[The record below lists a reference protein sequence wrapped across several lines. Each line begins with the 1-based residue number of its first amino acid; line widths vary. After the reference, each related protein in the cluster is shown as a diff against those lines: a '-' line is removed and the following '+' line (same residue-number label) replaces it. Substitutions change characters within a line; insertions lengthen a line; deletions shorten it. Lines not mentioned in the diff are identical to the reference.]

1 MRSLMRITAFFVILL
16 LAFQC
21 LPHSLRLQTIAT
33 CMEVK
38 NSDYKKGPIPNPAT
52 VLEDEIPHF
61 TLHLQ
66 QPSLPV
72 GALLQLPAGPN
83 KWADAGSRIPNNRA
97 HDIETPPPN
106 LA

>member
-1 MRSLMRITAFFVILL
+1 MRLTALFVIFL

-21 LPHSLRLQTIAT
+21 LPHTLRLQTIAA

-38 NSDYKKGPIPNPAT
+38 NTDYKKAPIPNPAT

-66 QPSLPV
+66 QPAHADGTLPY
-72 GALLQLPAGPN
+72 LPANAN
-83 KWADAGSRIPNNRA
+83 KWTDAGCRIPNNRA

-106 LA
+106 RA